1 MWLPSMFNLPKNIF
15 QLADK
20 SKIMVTI
27 VLLHNNL
34 VKQLEI
40 KDEVTKKLSI
50 SSMMM
55 RVISLSQYWSVWL
68 MSVIL
73 PSVIINIG
81 DLRIIENNKLRKT
94 FNKRYKTIANPKQ

>member
-55 RVISLSQYWSVWL
+55 RVISQPQYWSVWL
-68 MSVIL
+68 FDECDS
-73 PSVIINIG
+73 SFCDSSFCDHNYG
-81 DLRIIENNKLRKT
+81 RFTNNW
-94 FNKRYKTIANPKQ
+94 KQQNYSEP